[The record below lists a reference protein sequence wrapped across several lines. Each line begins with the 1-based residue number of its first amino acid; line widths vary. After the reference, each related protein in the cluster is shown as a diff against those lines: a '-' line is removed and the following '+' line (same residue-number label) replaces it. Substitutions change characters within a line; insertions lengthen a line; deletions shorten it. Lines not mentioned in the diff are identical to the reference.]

1 LWRQELRNDGLGRV
15 GGELLATDGAECLCN
30 RMRRDQRATERKRR
44 QKAGAVVLSN
54 AKDLPFALS
63 AADPSSLQRLLM
75 LTRHQSANGK
85 L

>member
-1 LWRQELRNDGLGRV
+1 MTGWVASAANCLPRMARSACATGCDTINELQKGNAG
-15 GGELLATDGAECLCN
+15 
-30 RMRRDQRATERKRR
+30 K
-44 QKAGAVVLSN
+44 KAGAVVLSN